1 MERVTWPVRVLA
13 TCGVE
18 RLILTNAAGAINP
31 AYRIGEFMLFS
42 DHINFIGVNPL
53 RGIGVLDNR
62 RFLDL
67 KETYSPRLRERFRQA
82 AKKRGIAIHEGVYL
96 GVSGPTYETPAEIR
110 AFRTLGADAVGMST
124 IPEAIMGRYFGMEV
138 AAFSCITN
146 AAAGLGGEDLSH
158 EHVLGAGGKAA
169 GRASELFME
178 YAAEEEGE

>member
-31 AYRIGEFMLFS
+31 TYKVGDFMLFS

-53 RGIGVLDNR
+53 RGMSSLDNR

-67 KETYSPRLRERFRQA
+67 NEMYSPRLRASFRAA
-82 AKKRGIAIHEGVYL
+82 AKKSGAVLHEGVYL

-110 AFRTLGADAVGMST
+110 AFRALGGDAVGMST
-124 IPEAIMGRYFGMEV
+124 IPEAIMGKYSGMEV
-138 AAFSCITN
+138 AALSCITN
-146 AAAGLGGEDLSH
+146 PAAGMSKEDLSH
-158 EHVLGAGGKAA
+158 QHVLNAGREASGKA
-169 GRASELFME
+169 RDLFLNF
-178 YAAEEEGE
+178 AAQEK